1 MPTSVTLFCLSGF
14 SHVHHFLR
22 PSLPPPSRLL
32 PVSFPP
38 LPAFLPV
45 FFPLPSRVFPQPE
58 RVASILSAVMVVVS
72 SQRKFVRMTEAAV
85 DALLDIA
92 MGDAEA
98 EAWVRGNRP

>member
-45 FFPLPSRVFPQPE
+45 FFPLPSRVFPRLPAAGASGE
-58 RVASILSAVMVVVS
+58 HPVGGDGGGVISAEVCPNDGSGGGRVAGY
-72 SQRKFVRMTEAAV
+72 RDGRC
-85 DALLDIA
+85 
-92 MGDAEA
+92 GG
-98 EAWVRGNRP
+98 RGVG

>member
-1 MPTSVTLFCLSGF
+1 MYTISCV
-14 SHVHHFLR
+14 
-22 PSLPPPSRLL
+22 PPSHLL
-32 PVSFPP
+32 PASSRVPSR
-38 LPAFLPV
+38 V
-45 FFPLPSRVFPQPE
+45 FPLPSRVFPQPE